1 MKTRSQ
7 QFLDTL
13 RRLDAA
19 DHALQHSDDPATLL
33 AAAEA
38 EAEAMDTLDR
48 LFEDTPLKTG
58 NNNRQQQRVEVA

>member
-1 MKTRSQ
+1 MRTRTQ
-7 QFLDTL
+7 QFLDAL
-13 RRLDAA
+13 RRLDTA
-19 DHALQHSDDPATLL
+19 DHALQHSDNPATLL

-58 NNNRQQQRVEVA
+58 DNNRHQQRVEVA